1 MRPKNNFVCCG
12 FLPLGQVILD
22 STLITLC
29 ISLGCVFLGVL
40 VFTRST
46 HLAIIVMTIVLTIV
60 VGLLF
65 FMVIVLG
72 PKEAVTHETES
83 SHVFEGAEMLPVP

>member
-1 MRPKNNFVCCG
+1 MYLFVGLILNLSHEKNSEHE
-12 FLPLGQVILD
+12 VILD

-46 HLAIIVMTIVLTIV
+46 HLAIIVMTIMMTIV

-65 FMVIVLG
+65 FMVIATWLKSAKVFSLD
-72 PKEAVTHETES
+72 EFSIAVIFYT
-83 SHVFEGAEMLPVP
+83 